1 MRLRH
6 IVNDLATCGA
16 LPISVA
22 MHAAVGESAWFA
34 DVGRMQALVDGW
46 AEGCRQAG
54 AVWGGGETPT
64 LRGIVNADTIVLAGS
79 AVGKI
84 SPKTLRITGEVR
96 DGEQHYFPRELRG
109 ADGTD

>member
-1 MRLRH
+1 KNFYREIAIDTVAT

-22 MHAAVGESAWFA
+22 MHAAVGESSWF
-34 DVGRMQALVDGW
+34 DDQKRMQALVEGW
-46 AEGCRQAG
+46 AEGCGQAG

-64 LRGIVNADTIVLAGS
+64 LRGIVNAETIVLAGS

-84 SPKTLRITGEVR
+84 APKNLRVGGDIR
-96 DGEQHYFPRELRG
+96 DGY
-109 ADGTD
+109 ATVV